1 MDIHQLDAYEIIEE
15 KTIADV
21 DSTGYLLRHKKSGAR
36 VAILSNDDSNK
47 VFYIGF
53 KTPPQDGC
61 GVPHI
66 IEHTVL
72 CGSEKFPAKDPFV
85 ELIKGSLNTFL
96 NAMTYPDK
104 TVYPI
109 ASYNQKDFENLMD
122 VYLDAVFHPNITRR
136 QEIFMQEGWHYE
148 LESADA
154 PLTINGVVYNEM
166 KGAYSSPNELLM
178 TQISNSLFPDNTYS
192 CNSGGDPKQIP
203 QLTYET
209 YLDFYRK
216 HYHPSNSYIYLYGD
230 MDVAE
235 RLDWMDREYLCQY
248 DAADVDS
255 QILPQEPF
263 AQMTQLVSEYPIASD
278 EPEEDR
284 TYLSY
289 NMVIGTI
296 LDPVLYQA
304 MNALDYAL
312 ISAPGAPIRQALIDA
327 GIGEDVYS
335 IYDTERQQPVF
346 SIVAK
351 NANASDQERFT
362 AIIREELEKLVTGG
376 VNHQSLLAAINS
388 EEFRFR
394 EADFGN
400 YPKGLLYGLQ
410 CLDSWIFD
418 ENHPFLQLECL
429 DIFSYL
435 RKQLDTGFYEE
446 LIQRY
451 LLDNT
456 HGSLVMVVPKKGANQ
471 QDEEELQR
479 RLADYKASLADE
491 EIEALVQQTAH
502 LKAYQEEPSTDEELR
517 KIPLLKREDLKR
529 EAEPF
534 SNIEESISEVPVVR
548 HDVEANG
555 IDYLTLMFDAG
566 DVEEEQ
572 LALLGLLGSVLG
584 YVDTG
589 EHSYLELA
597 NEINIYTGGINGS
610 VGVYPCLKE
619 DGQMTVK
626 FEFAVKVLEDNL
638 PKAMELVQEILLK
651 SSLEDTKRLQEIF
664 TQVKAGLQSSLSR
677 AGHVAAANRAMS
689 HSSRY
694 AYYQDMLH
702 GIAYY
707 QNVTILEQRIR
718 TQPQQVIAE
727 IKELVERIFVKNR
740 LMISFTADE
749 AAYTKAI
756 PAVRAITD
764 ELPMGAAAQA
774 AAVPSIDRMED
785 ETGGT
790 PYREG
795 FCDASQIQYVARA
808 GNFAKH
814 GYSYSGYLSI
824 LKMILEYDYLWMNL
838 RVLGG
843 AYGCM
848 SRLMRGGEV
857 CFVSYRDPNLARTN
871 EVYERIPEYLRSFAP
886 DERDMTKYI
895 IGTFGSMDIPL
906 YPEGKGSRS
915 MNAYLQGVTFEQI
928 QKERDEIL
936 KAAPE
941 DIRALADLTEAVLSD
956 GQLCVVGNENAIRRE
971 EALFDRISGLYQA
984 EETNE

>member
-1 MDIHQLDAYEIIEE
+1 MDIHQLEAYEIIEE
-15 KTIADV
+15 RTIADV

-53 KTPPQDGC
+53 KTPPQDEC

-85 ELIKGSLNTFL
+85 ELVKGSLNTFL

-122 VYLDAVFHPNITRR
+122 VYMDAVFHPNITRR
-136 QEIFMQEGWHYE
+136 KEIFMQEGWHYE

-192 CNSGGDPKQIP
+192 CNSGGDPKKIP

-209 YLDFYRK
+209 YLDFYHK

-230 MDVAE
+230 MDAAE
-235 RLDWMDREYLCQY
+235 RLDWMDREYLCHY
-248 DAADVDS
+248 DCADVDA

-263 AQMTQLVSEYPIASD
+263 AHMTELVSEYPIASD
-278 EPEEDR
+278 ESEESR

-312 ISAPGAPIRQALIDA
+312 ISAPGAPVRQALIDA
-327 GIGEDVYS
+327 GIGQDVYS

-351 NANASDQERFT
+351 NANASDKERFT
-362 AIIREELEKLVTGG
+362 AIIREELQKLADNG
-376 VNHQSLLAAINS
+376 VNRKSLLAAINS

-418 ENHPFLQLECL
+418 EKHPFMQLECL
-429 DIFSYL
+429 DIFGYL
-435 RKQLDTGFYEE
+435 REQLDTGFYED
-446 LIQRY
+446 LIRRY
-451 LLDNT
+451 LLENT

-471 QDEEELQR
+471 QEEEELQS
-479 RLADYKASLADE
+479 RLAAYKASLTPQE
-491 EIEALVQQTAH
+491 LEALVEQTAH
-502 LKAYQEEPSTDEELR
+502 LKAYQEEPSTEEELR
-517 KIPLLKREDLKR
+517 KIPLLTREDLKR

-534 SNIEESISEVPVVR
+534 SNIEETLAGVPVVR
-548 HDVEANG
+548 HEVSANG

-566 DVEEEQ
+566 DVPAEQ
-572 LALLGLLGSVLG
+572 LSLLGLLGSVLG
-584 YVDTG
+584 YVDTAG
-589 EHSYLELA
+589 YSYPELS
-597 NEINIYTGGINGS
+597 NEINIYTGGINGG
-610 VGVYPCLKE
+610 VAVYPYLKE
-619 DGQMTVK
+619 DGRMTVM
-626 FEFAVKVLEDNL
+626 FELTVKVLEDHL
-638 PKAMELVQEILLK
+638 PKAMELVQEILLQ
-651 SSLEDTKRLQEIF
+651 SDLSDTKRLQEIF
-664 TQVKAGLQSSLSR
+664 MQVKARLQTTLSS
-677 AGHVAAANRAMS
+677 AGHVVAANRAMS
-689 HSSRY
+689 RSSRY
-694 AYYQDMLH
+694 AYYQDLLH

-707 QNVTILEQRIR
+707 QNVAILEERIR

-727 IKELVERIFVKNR
+727 MKALVEQVFVKNR
-740 LMISFTADE
+740 LLISFTADT
-749 AAYTKAI
+749 AAYQKASPVI
-756 PAVRAITD
+756 GAWSDT
-764 ELPMGAAAQA
+764 LPMGTAAQT
-774 AAVPSIDRMED
+774 AAVLSIDQQLSTE
-785 ETGGT
+785 GVT
-790 PYREG
+790 PYGEG

-808 GNFAKH
+808 GNFARH

-824 LKMILEYDYLWMNL
+824 LKMIMEYDYLWMNI

-848 SRLMRGGEV
+848 SRMMRGGEV

-871 EVYERIPEYLRSFAP
+871 EVFEQIPEYLRSFAP

-895 IGTFGSMDIPL
+895 IGTFGSMDTPL
-906 YPEGKGSRS
+906 YPEGKGARS

-936 KAAPE
+936 QAEPE
-941 DIRALADLTEAVLSD
+941 DIRALAELVEAVLSD
-956 GQLCVVGNENAIRRE
+956 GQLCVVGNENAIRKE
-971 EALFDRISGLYQA
+971 ERLFDRVCGLYQT
-984 EETNE
+984 EEAHE